1 MPELPE
7 VEVVCQGLRP
17 LLTNQ
22 KVNEII
28 FSNRR
33 LRLPVPVGR
42 LKNLVK
48 GRTIMD
54 VGRRA
59 KYLIIV
65 MDNQAQLLIHL
76 GMTGKLGLF
85 PAGSILARH
94 DHLRFSLD
102 NGMELRFNDTRRFG
116 SIQLFAS
123 ARELHEFFVHLGPEP
138 FSQGFSAGY
147 MKKRAK
153 KRGRPVK
160 NFIMDYRVVVGI
172 GNIYASEIL
181 HEAGINPCRPVA
193 DITRRQW
200 QEIVACCGGTLTRAM
215 AACGSTIA
223 DFVNSSGQQGYFQ
236 LQLKVY
242 GRKGQI
248 CGTCGAVIVKQT
260 MAGRA
265 TYSCPVC
272 QP

>member
-17 LLTNQ
+17 LLSDR
-22 KVNEII
+22 KVSEIT

-33 LRLPVPVGR
+33 LRLPVPMGR
-42 LKNLVK
+42 LKKLVK

-65 MDNQAQLLIHL
+65 MDNQARLLIHL

-85 PAGSILARH
+85 PAGSIRARH

-116 SIQLFAS
+116 SVQLFVS
-123 ARELHEFFVHLGPEP
+123 ARELQEFFAPLGPEP

-147 MKKRAK
+147 MEKMAK
-153 KRGRPVK
+153 KRGRPLK
-160 NFIMDYRVVVGI
+160 NLIMDSRVVVGI

-181 HEAGINPCRPVA
+181 HEAGINPCRPAA

-200 QEIVACCGGTLTRAM
+200 QEIVSCCRTVLTKAI
-215 AACGSTIA
+215 AAGGSTIA

-242 GRKGQI
+242 GRKGQV
-248 CGTCGAVIVKQT
+248 CGTCGAAIIKQT
-260 MAGRA
+260 LAGRA